1 MHSRALFASLCQ
13 IDIRRCSKKQRGTYF
28 SANYW
33 WHQIT
38 VIMMRNFKKGSL
50 FDTFCKFNLASV
62 CVLHIKVGSKS
73 YRLCHNHHPVTES
86 SYCLLVTVRKCLH
99 YAALNERSKIVWIW
113 VCLWHCM
120 GIRHNETVII
130 LRWPSRT
137 HPKVF
142 VYVLKKVLIGEK
154 WS

>member
-62 CVLHIKVGSKS
+62 CLAHQGWLKE
-73 YRLCHNHHPVTES
+73 LPTLPPS
-86 SYCLLVTVRKCLH
+86 SYILLPKAHTVSSWLCENVCIMLLKMINLKLCEYMSLTLHGNKTQWNSNNPSLTFKDTSQSICL
-99 YAALNERSKIVWIW
+99 RS
-113 VCLWHCM
+113 
-120 GIRHNETVII
+120 
-130 LRWPSRT
+130 
-137 HPKVF
+137 
-142 VYVLKKVLIGEK
+142 
-154 WS
+154 